1 MGNAERLTL
10 RVYLTGFVT
19 NENIFLALY
28 HSNQSN
34 ELVMLLD
41 LISNMLDS
49 LEASKIC
56 SDLRQCTY

>member
-1 MGNAERLTL
+1 MENGEWLALHF
-10 RVYLTGFVT
+10 YLAGFVT

-49 LEASKIC
+49 LEASKIY
-56 SDLRQCTY
+56 SDLRQRTY